1 MQTNSIVNF
10 LVIPPQQGR
19 TPEFVAKDANRSE
32 IVALLEQERL
42 SAFAQHVYI
51 NSSLELN
58 IWIGEEVMELLQCNF
73 FPITFNH
80 VLYLIGGV
88 LLLLLLLFS
97 GGNES

>member
-10 LVIPPQQGR
+10 LVISPQQGR

-42 SAFAQHVYI
+42 SAFAQHVYM

-58 IWIGEEVMELLQCNF
+58 IWIGEEVMELFTMQL
-73 FPITFNH
+73 
-80 VLYLIGGV
+80 LYYIPSCAVIDGV
-88 LLLLLLLFS
+88 LLHFFLFR
-97 GGNES
+97 GQ